1 MRILVDMNLPPRW
14 TDVLKTEGHDARH
27 WTTVGSDAAPDHTL
41 MTWAR
46 RHERIVFTHDL
57 DFSAILAA
65 SQADG
70 PSVVQLRTDDV
81 LPATH
86 AETVLRALR
95 QFETELTDGAIL
107 SVDPK
112 HARVRS
118 LPLPE

>member
-1 MRILVDMNLPPRW
+1 MNLPPQW
-14 TDVLKTEGHDARH
+14 ADVLEAEGHDARH
-27 WTTVGSDAAPDHTL
+27 WTTVGDDAATDPTL

-46 RHERIVFTHDL
+46 RHGRIVFTHDL
-57 DFSAILAA
+57 DFSAILAS
-65 SQADG
+65 SQASG

-95 QFETELTDGAIL
+95 QFEAELTDGAIL
-107 SVDPK
+107 SVDPE

>member
-1 MRILVDMNLPPRW
+1 MNLPPRW

-27 WTTVGSDAAPDHTL
+27 WTTVGNDAAPDHTL